1 MSFPCAQ
8 VQGALDL
15 RMGQWAV
22 WAVDDKMGGAI
33 DNLLLCYL
41 NMLMPA
47 IFVANTAAHHL
58 SETDFIN
65 IQFSKYV

>member
-1 MSFPCAQ
+1 
-8 VQGALDL
+8 
-15 RMGQWAV
+15 MGQWAV

>member
-1 MSFPCAQ
+1 
-8 VQGALDL
+8 
-15 RMGQWAV
+15 MGQWAV

-41 NMLMPA
+41 N
-47 IFVANTAAHHL
+47 TAAHHL

-65 IQFSKYV
+65 IQFSKSV